1 MLEFIKNA
9 MIFEFGYDWME
20 NTRKRETV
28 YQRAIYFKLAKD
40 YTNESLA
47 RIGNSVGRDHA
58 TVLHAINTVFPIIR
72 KWEKDLLLRYHKI
85 QNDIVPQYVES
96 ANKEVT
102 NRSRVLS
109 FVSACDDLDKLISIL
124 EDNGYNI

>member
-1 MLEFIKNA
+1 

-20 NTRKRETV
+20 NTRKRDTV

-47 RIGNSVGRDHA
+47 KIGNSVGRDHA
-58 TVLHAINTVFPIIR
+58 TVLHAINTVFPVVKR
-72 KWEKDLLLRYHKI
+72 WEKDLLGSYHKI
-85 QNDIVPQYVES
+85 QNDIIPQYVES
-96 ANKEVT
+96 VNNEET
-102 NRSRVLS
+102 NRGRVLS
-109 FVSACDDLDKLISIL
+109 FVSTCDDLDKLINIL

>member
-40 YTNESLA
+40 YTNESLV